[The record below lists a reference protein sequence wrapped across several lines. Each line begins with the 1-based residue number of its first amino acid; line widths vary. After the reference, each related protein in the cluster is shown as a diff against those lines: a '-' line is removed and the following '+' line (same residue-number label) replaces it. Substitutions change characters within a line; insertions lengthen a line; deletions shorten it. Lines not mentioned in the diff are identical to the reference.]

1 MDRQEPRHLADS
13 VPTTLLR
20 LLSLVNINESRLQ
33 PLCRRACNPSRGSVH
48 SRPTFHFV
56 IALRDELP
64 SRNVI
69 PTIITITFN
78 IIANHRALAAVLRN
92 VRFEGHAMSLAIV
105 ERTGKIVGKQIRAC
119 TFIRNEGRFRDPRGF
134 PRLRGALHAFL
145 NAFRSRSKPIL
156 RSPLELRFA
165 ERPGV

>member
-1 MDRQEPRHLADS
+1 MPCPRRGITGKGLPTSSNSSPNSQPHESRYFSS
-13 VPTTLLR
+13 VRHEWTDKSPDTWLTAFRPTLLR

-33 PLCRRACNPSRGSVH
+33 PLCRHACNPSRGSVH

-78 IIANHRALAAVLRN
+78 IITNHRALAAVLRN
-92 VRFEGHAMSLAIV
+92 VRFEGHAIS
-105 ERTGKIVGKQIRAC
+105 
-119 TFIRNEGRFRDPRGF
+119 
-134 PRLRGALHAFL
+134 
-145 NAFRSRSKPIL
+145 
-156 RSPLELRFA
+156 
-165 ERPGV
+165 